1 MIRLLNVVAILGLIG
16 SAIYAY
22 SIKYD
27 TLYQAGQVSKAKSQ
41 LHKERQAIAVLR
53 AEWQL
58 LTRPDRLQAAVERHL
73 ALEPIGVNHLGRL
86 ADLPVRP
93 DRGDEI
99 GRLLAATATPKEK
112 SSAKNA
118 DEPRTT
124 GSITPRTT
132 TTKPATMAKPTT
144 TASTTTT
151 KTTTVQTTRTPNT
164 VSR

>member
-1 MIRLLNVVAILGLIG
+1 MIRLLNVFAVVVLIG

-27 TLYQAGQVSKAKSQ
+27 TLYQSAQVSKARSQ
-41 LHKERQAIAVLR
+41 LHRERQAIAVLR

-73 ALEPIGVNHLGRL
+73 ALEPIGTSHLGRL
-86 ADLPVRP
+86 ADLPARA

-99 GRLLAATATPKEK
+99 GRLLAATATPKDGTPKERML
-112 SSAKNA
+112 AGRAA

-124 GSITPRTT
+124 GSTGAPTVRTV
-132 TTKPATMAKPTT
+132 
-144 TASTTTT
+144 STRP
-151 KTTTVQTTRTPNT
+151 VPTRTPAT
-164 VSR
+164 ASR

>member
-1 MIRLLNVVAILGLIG
+1 MIRLLNLLAVLGLIG

-27 TLYQAGQVSKAKSQ
+27 TLYQAAQVSKASSQ

-58 LTRPDRLQAAVERHL
+58 LTRPDRLQAAVDRHL
-73 ALEPIGVNHLGRL
+73 ALEPIGTVHLGRL
-86 ADLPVRP
+86 ADLPARP

-112 SSAKNA
+112 PVAGRAS

-124 GSITPRTT
+124 GSVTPRTT
-132 TTKPATMAKPTT
+132 TTRTPTT
-144 TASTTTT
+144 
-151 KTTTVQTTRTPNT
+151 P
-164 VSR
+164 SR

>member
-1 MIRLLNVVAILGLIG
+1 MGLIG

-27 TLYQAGQVSKAKSQ
+27 TLYQSSQVSKATSQ
-41 LHKERQAIAVLR
+41 LHRERQAIAVLR

-73 ALEPIGVNHLGRL
+73 ALEPIGTAHLGRFS
-86 ADLPVRP
+86 DLPVRP

-112 SSAKNA
+112 PVAGRSG

-124 GSITPRTT
+124 GSVTPRTT
-132 TTKPATMAKPTT
+132 TTRTPT
-144 TASTTTT
+144 TAS
-151 KTTTVQTTRTPNT
+151 R
-164 VSR
+164 

>member
-1 MIRLLNVVAILGLIG
+1 MIRLLNLFAVMGLIG

-22 SIKYD
+22 STKYD
-27 TLYQAGQVSKAKSQ
+27 TLYQSAQVSKAKSQ

-58 LTRPDRLQAAVERHL
+58 LTRPDRLQAAVDRHL
-73 ALEPIGVNHLGRL
+73 ALELIGTSHLGRL
-86 ADLPVRP
+86 ADLPARA

-112 SSAKNA
+112 ATGRGA

-124 GSITPRTT
+124 GSIGS
-132 TTKPATMAKPTT
+132 PATRTVSTRTPT
-144 TASTTTT
+144 TAS
-151 KTTTVQTTRTPNT
+151 R
-164 VSR
+164 

>member
-1 MIRLLNVVAILGLIG
+1 MIRLLNLVAVLGLIG

-27 TLYQAGQVSKAKSQ
+27 TLYQAGQVSKAQSQ
-41 LHKERQAIAVLR
+41 LKRERQAIAVLR

-58 LTRPDRLQAAVERHL
+58 LTRPDRLQAAVDRYL
-73 ALEPIGVNHLGRL
+73 ALEPIGTSHLGRL
-86 ADLPVRP
+86 ADLPARP

-112 SSAKNA
+112 PAAGRGS
-118 DEPRTT
+118 DEPRAT

-132 TTKPATMAKPTT
+132 TTRTPTT
-144 TASTTTT
+144 T
-151 KTTTVQTTRTPNT
+151 
-164 VSR
+164 SR

>member
-86 ADLPVRP
+86 ADLPARP

-112 SSAKNA
+112 SSAKTA
-118 DEPRTT
+118 DEPKTT
-124 GSITPRTT
+124 GSITTRTT
-132 TTKPATMAKPTT
+132 TTKPTVTTKTTT
-144 TASTTTT
+144 TAPTI

>member
-86 ADLPVRP
+86 ADLPARP

-112 SSAKNA
+112 PSSRAA

-124 GSITPRTT
+124 GSIAARTT
-132 TTKPATMAKPTT
+132 TTKPTT
-144 TASTTTT
+144 PAPTT

>member
-1 MIRLLNVVAILGLIG
+1 MIRLLNLVAVLGLIG

-27 TLYQAGQVSKAKSQ
+27 TLYQAGQVSKAQIQ
-41 LHKERQAIAVLR
+41 LKKERQAIAVLR

-58 LTRPDRLQAAVERHL
+58 LTRPDRLQAAVDRYL
-73 ALEPIGVNHLGRL
+73 ALEPIATAHLGRL
-86 ADLPVRP
+86 ADLPARP

-112 SSAKNA
+112 PTAGRSS

-124 GSITPRTT
+124 GSVTPRTT
-132 TTKPATMAKPTT
+132 TTRTPTT
-144 TASTTTT
+144 T
-151 KTTTVQTTRTPNT
+151 
-164 VSR
+164 SR

>member
-1 MIRLLNVVAILGLIG
+1 VIRLLNLIAVLGLIG

-27 TLYQAGQVSKAKSQ
+27 TLYQAGQVSKAQTQ
-41 LHKERQAIAVLR
+41 LKKERQAIAVLR

-58 LTRPDRLQAAVERHL
+58 LTRPDRLQAAVERYL
-73 ALEPIGVNHLGRL
+73 ALEPIGTTHLGRL
-86 ADLPVRP
+86 ADLPARP

-112 SSAKNA
+112 PVAGRGG

-132 TTKPATMAKPTT
+132 TTRTPTT
-144 TASTTTT
+144 T
-151 KTTTVQTTRTPNT
+151 
-164 VSR
+164 SR

>member
-1 MIRLLNVVAILGLIG
+1 MIRLLNVLAILGLIG

-73 ALEPIGVNHLGRL
+73 ALEPIGVSHLGRL
-86 ADLPVRP
+86 SDLPMRP

-112 SSAKNA
+112 SAAKSS

-124 GSITPRTT
+124 GSITTRTT
-132 TTKPATMAKPTT
+132 TTKPTT
-144 TASTTTT
+144 TASAT

>member
-1 MIRLLNVVAILGLIG
+1 VIRLLNVLAIAGLIG

-27 TLYQAGQVSKAKSQ
+27 TLYQAGQVSKLKSA

-73 ALEPIGVNHLGRL
+73 ALELIGDEHLARL
-86 ADLPVRP
+86 SDLPARP

-99 GRLLAATATPKEK
+99 GRLLASTATPTATPKDK
-112 SSAKNA
+112 LLTPR

-124 GSITPRTT
+124 GSV
-132 TTKPATMAKPTT
+132 A
-144 TASTTTT
+144 
-151 KTTTVQTTRTPNT
+151 TRT
-164 VSR
+164 VSTRNLSTSPSATR

>member
-1 MIRLLNVVAILGLIG
+1 MIRLLNVLAIAGLIG

-27 TLYQAGQVSKAKSQ
+27 TLYQAGQVSKLKSG

-73 ALEPIGVNHLGRL
+73 ALELIGDEHLARL
-86 ADLPVRP
+86 SDLPARP

-99 GRLLAATATPKEK
+99 GRLLASTATPTATPKDK
-112 SSAKNA
+112 PLTPR

-124 GSITPRTT
+124 GSV
-132 TTKPATMAKPTT
+132 
-144 TASTTTT
+144 S
-151 KTTTVQTTRTPNT
+151 TRT
-164 VSR
+164 VSTRPSATR

>member
-1 MIRLLNVVAILGLIG
+1 MIRLLNLLAVMVLIG

-27 TLYQAGQVSKAKSQ
+27 TLYQSAQVSKAKSQ

-73 ALEPIGVNHLGRL
+73 ALQPIGTSHLGRL
-86 ADLPVRP
+86 ADLPARA

-112 SSAKNA
+112 ATGRGT

-124 GSITPRTT
+124 GSIGA
-132 TTKPATMAKPTT
+132 PATRTVSTRTPT
-144 TASTTTT
+144 TAS
-151 KTTTVQTTRTPNT
+151 R
-164 VSR
+164 

>member
-1 MIRLLNVVAILGLIG
+1 MIRLLNVLAIAGLIG

-27 TLYQAGQVSKAKSQ
+27 TLYQAGQVSKLKSA

-73 ALEPIGVNHLGRL
+73 ALELIGDEHLARL
-86 ADLPVRP
+86 SDLPARP

-99 GRLLAATATPKEK
+99 GRLLASTATPTSTPKDK
-112 SSAKNA
+112 PMTPR

-124 GSITPRTT
+124 GSV
-132 TTKPATMAKPTT
+132 A
-144 TASTTTT
+144 
-151 KTTTVQTTRTPNT
+151 TRTVSTRT
-164 VSR
+164 VSTRPSATR